1 MATVDYSP
9 LFNSLRNAGTN
20 MANMALKSTLM
31 DAAVAKAGLT
41 RDQMLANTALANSKT
56 RLNDMKYDA
65 VNPVIAA
72 LKGMDL
78 NDVKVRNELVT
89 AANGKPY
96 LPYANVG
103 NTGATYNR
111 ADGSVVGDVA
121 TNPLLRSAI
130 DLNQAKTRA
139 QMTLAGLSDTKARAG
154 GFAPRAGS
162 SGSKTSTGRNPL
174 DLYKSEEAGTDIYG
188 NATKRTATDYAAYR
202 TAVSKLL
209 ELGLDPN
216 DFKNHVALM
225 SGQLDGTATQANTQ
239 GAVPTLDMRPDSPT
253 AGQVNLPRAPA
264 GVDPMSVPEI
274 QSKVKEAQEAVKA
287 GDMTDEEFL
296 TLLNQM
302 GIQ

>member
-1 MATVDYSP
+1 
-9 LFNSLRNAGTN
+9 

-139 QMTLAGLSDTKARAG
+139 QMALAGLSDTKALAG
-154 GFAPRAGS
+154 GFAPRAGTM
-162 SGSKTSTGRNPL
+162 GGTARARNDGLKIP
-174 DLYKSEEAGTDIYG
+174 DLFKSYAEVDDGMG
-188 NATKRTATDYAAYR
+188 GKRTMAQVDFDAMAAMAARIQARGGNPMDVNEYVR
-202 TAVSKLL
+202 
-209 ELGLDPN
+209 ELQGD
-216 DFKNHVALM
+216 A
-225 SGQLDGTATQANTQ
+225 Q
-239 GAVPTLDMRPDSPT
+239 GAPTVDMRPDSPT
-253 AGQVNLPRAPA
+253 AGQMAQPQAQVPQDLVSLPADQQILEMFRRGLITKEQAAAMAAQA
-264 GVDPMSVPEI
+264 GI
-274 QSKVKEAQEAVKA
+274 H
-287 GDMTDEEFL
+287 
-296 TLLNQM
+296 
-302 GIQ
+302 

>member
-65 VNPVIAA
+65 VNPVITA
-72 LKGMDL
+72 LQGMDL

-139 QMTLAGLSDTKARAG
+139 QMALAGLSDTKAAAG
-154 GFAPRAGS
+154 GFAPRTGTTGGS
-162 SGSKTSTGRNPL
+162 RTRNDGLKIPDLFTSYVEVDDGM
-174 DLYKSEEAGTDIYG
+174 GG
-188 NATKRTATDYAAYR
+188 KRTMAQVDRAAM
-202 TAVSKLL
+202 TAMAGRILARNGNPMDVNEYLR
-209 ELGLDPN
+209 E
-216 DFKNHVALM
+216 F
-225 SGQLDGTATQANTQ
+225 QAESQ
-239 GAVPTLDMRPDSPT
+239 GAPTVDMRPDSPT
-253 AGQVNLPRAPA
+253 AGQVVQPSVQVPQDLANLPADKQILEMFRRKL
-264 GVDPMSVPEI
+264 I
-274 QSKVKEAQEAVKA
+274 TKEQALAMAAQA
-287 GDMTDEEFL
+287 
-296 TLLNQM
+296 

>member
-139 QMTLAGLSDTKARAG
+139 QMALAGLNDTKARAG
-154 GFAPRAGS
+154 GFAPRAGT

-209 ELGLDPN
+209 KLGLDPN
-216 DFKNHVALM
+216 DFRNHVALL
-225 SGQLDGTATQANTQ
+225 SGQVG
-239 GAVPTLDMRPDSPT
+239 GAQQPQTSAPVQETPAAETVAPT
-253 AGQVNLPRAPA
+253 AQPVVPQTTPQDLSQVELDTQDKILNLVRIGKMPY
-264 GVDPMSVPEI
+264 E
-274 QSKVKEAQEAVKA
+274 EALRIAEVN
-287 GDMTDEEFL
+287 GWE
-296 TLLNQM
+296 
-302 GIQ
+302 

>member
-1 MATVDYSP
+1 
-9 LFNSLRNAGTN
+9 

-41 RDQMLANTALANSKT
+41 RDQMLANTVLANSKT

-78 NDVKVRNELVT
+78 NDVNVRNELVT

-96 LPYANVG
+96 LSYANVG

-121 TNPLLRSAI
+121 TNPLLRSSV

-139 QMTLAGLSDTKARAG
+139 QLALAGLNNTRAAAG

-188 NATKRTATDYAAYR
+188 NATKRTATDFDAYR

-216 DFKNHVALM
+216 DFRNHVALL
-225 SGQLDGTATQANTQ
+225 SGQVGGATAQANTQ
-239 GAVPTLDMRPDSPT
+239 GAVPTIDMRADSPT
-253 AGQVNLPRAPA
+253 AEQVTLPRAPA
-264 GVDPMSVPEI
+264 GVDPMSIPEI
-274 QSKVKEAQEAVKA
+274 NAKVKEAQAAVAAHK
-287 GDMTDEEFL
+287 MSDEDFL
-296 TLLNQM
+296 ALLNQM